1 MAEEE
6 QPSVSIDMDYEVRA
20 EMVKKDYVIFC
31 PKNKDDLRR
40 DYPELWDYPS
50 LSKLTNPSELVFV
63 WWYACRSS
71 PIIDLPEE
79 KRFPLA
85 ISKAYKG
92 ARANEV
98 LSKYAP
104 TGQAP
109 SLPEEWKAAITTM
122 NSFNPFMRIEMA
134 VDNLFLLRQ
143 CQRHI
148 RQENQGAQKDRE
160 DYLKTAALARKIQSE
175 ILKDIEKGNHGVEER
190 HNTTL
195 ENLEDVSSTFHKQQ
209 VKR

>member
-6 QPSVSIDMDYEVRA
+6 LSLTSADKDYEVRA
-20 EMVKKDYVIFC
+20 ELVKKDYVIFC
-31 PKNKDDLRR
+31 PKGKEDLRR
-40 DYPELWDYPS
+40 DYPELWDYPA
-50 LSKLTNPSELVFV
+50 LAKLTNPSELVFV

-71 PIIDLPEE
+71 PIIDFPEE
-79 KRFPLA
+79 KRFPIA
-85 ISKAYKG
+85 VSKAFKG

-98 LSKYAP
+98 MSKYAP
-104 TGQAP
+104 TEQAP
-109 SLPEEWKAAITTM
+109 KLPEEWKAAITVM
-122 NSFNPFMRIEMA
+122 NGFNPFMRIEMA

-148 RQENQGAQKDRE
+148 RQEEGGIQKDRE
-160 DYLKTAALARKIQSE
+160 SYLKVASLARDIQSK

-190 HNTTL
+190 SSTTL
-195 ENLEDVSSTFHKQQ
+195 ENLEDMSATFHKQQ